1 LKHILKKSTKV
12 ETKIVI
18 TLSNIM
24 NWNFTGEYEKEDEMF
39 NVGPEMLAVLI
50 PISAVIGTIAI
61 IITAIILGMREKEL
75 KHKETILAMEKGI
88 ELPKEPE
95 KRKRPRYF
103 TIRMWGFIFAFI
115 GIGVVLGIWG
125 AAGIMHGVWG
135 LVPTFLGLALLLS
148 AHLEKKELAE

>member
-1 LKHILKKSTKV
+1 M
-12 ETKIVI
+12 VI
-18 TLSNIM
+18 TLSNMM

-39 NVGPEMLAVLI
+39 NVGAEMLAILI
-50 PISAVIGTIAI
+50 PISAVIGTVAI

-135 LVPTFLGLALLLS
+135 LVPTFLGLALLLA